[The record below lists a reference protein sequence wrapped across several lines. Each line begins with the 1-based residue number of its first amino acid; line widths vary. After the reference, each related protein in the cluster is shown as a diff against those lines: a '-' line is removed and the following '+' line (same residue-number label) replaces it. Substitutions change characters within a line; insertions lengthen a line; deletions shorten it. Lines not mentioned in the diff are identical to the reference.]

1 MKTFARVRVKRS
13 SEGYVAEPVRTSGS
27 SILSTM
33 TDSNGMVVIPEETEG
48 IEAGETV
55 EVNLFRPLEKEDN
68 DK

>member
-1 MKTFARVRVKRS
+1 
-13 SEGYVAEPVRTSGS
+13 
-27 SILSTM
+27 M